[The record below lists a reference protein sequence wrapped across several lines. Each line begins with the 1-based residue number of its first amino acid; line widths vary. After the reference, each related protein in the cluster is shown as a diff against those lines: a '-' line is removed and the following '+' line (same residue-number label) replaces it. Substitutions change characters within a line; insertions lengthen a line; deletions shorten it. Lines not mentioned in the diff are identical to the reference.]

1 MVSFVAFVARYT
13 PKHHLLVLKGGQIK
27 LEEGRS
33 GRRGRFA
40 DLRAELQSMMRT
52 TLLKAQVAVQCG
64 VGLLLLGLAMF
75 VLLIR
80 GQGGELDRVKRKSSK
95 SSTFL
100 DAPPRPRRRGEYS
113 RGIVERGSSC

>member
-80 GQGGELDRVKRKSSK
+80 GQGGVKRKSSK